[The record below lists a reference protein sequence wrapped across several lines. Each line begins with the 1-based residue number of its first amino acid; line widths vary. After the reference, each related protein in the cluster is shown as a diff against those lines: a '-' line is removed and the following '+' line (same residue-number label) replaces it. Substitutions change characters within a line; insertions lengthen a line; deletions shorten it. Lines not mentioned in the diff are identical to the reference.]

1 MNIEDISAVV
11 AFTEKYFASK
21 GETSRLSISN
31 NIKSAIF
38 VGTGNWTVEVEGKK
52 TCVVILKMGDVCLLE
67 DIQNAFS
74 TTSDDIKI
82 EKGCGGNGT
91 DGGGGGGNGTEGEE
105 EDCSMEMYDLQTCYS
120 TGFHELTY
128 DFGKCLTYDWVFIL

>member
-11 AFTEKYFASK
+11 AFSEKYFASK
-21 GETSRLSISN
+21 GETTRLSVSN

-52 TCVVILKMGDVCLLE
+52 TCVVILKMGDICLLE
-67 DIQNAFS
+67 DIQNSFS
-74 TTSDDIKI
+74 ATSDDVKI
-82 EKGCGGNGT
+82 EKGCGNVT
-91 DGGGGGGNGTEGEE
+91 DSGGGGNGTESEGEE
-105 EDCSMEMYDLQTCYS
+105 CGMEQYDLQTCYS

-128 DFGKCLTYDWVFIL
+128 DFGKKIMI